1 MELIVTEA
9 AHKWFVEEL
18 GLDSGDFVRIFGKY
32 GGSTNVH
39 VGFSTGIQIVEP
51 ENALTTTEIEGITY
65 FTEQAD
71 DWFFTNYKLT
81 VDIDEQLNE
90 PNFTYE

>member
-1 MELIVTEA
+1 MELIVTDS

-18 GLDSGDFVRIFGKY
+18 GLESGDFVRIFGKY

-39 VGFSTGIQIVEP
+39 VGFSTGISLVEP
-51 ENALTTTEIEGITY
+51 EDARTTTVIDGITY

-71 DWFFTNYKLT
+71 DWFFTDYTLT
-81 VDIDEQLNE
+81 VDIDDKLNE
-90 PNFTYE
+90 PSFTYQ

>member
-1 MELIVTEA
+1 MKLIVTDA

-18 GLDSGDFVRIFGKY
+18 GLKTGDYVRIFGKY

-39 VGFSTGIQIVEP
+39 VGFSTGIQIVSP
-51 ENALTTTEIEGITY
+51 ENPLVKTEIDGITY

-71 DWFFTNYKLT
+71 DWFFTDYTVT
-81 VDIDEQLNE
+81 VDIDEKLDE
-90 PNFTYE
+90 PTFHYA

>member
-1 MELIVTEA
+1 MKLIVTDA

-18 GLDSGDFVRIFGKY
+18 GLKTGDYVRIFGKY

-39 VGFSTGIQIVEP
+39 VGFSTGIQIVSP
-51 ENALTTTEIEGITY
+51 ENPLVKTEIDGITY

-71 DWFFTNYKLT
+71 DWFFTDYAVT
-81 VDIDEQLNE
+81 VDIDEKLDE
-90 PNFTYE
+90 PTFHYA